1 MWAIVTVRRT
11 CLPVRAGIVERSVRK
26 RPNKD
31 EGVPVVTDRPER
43 SEHSAGSNPTPDRA
57 AIRAADPSASSAD
70 PERDR
75 RIRRARFLAELA
87 EARELRKRVAPRR
100 TRAAELHAR
109 VLRTFRY

>member
-1 MWAIVTVRRT
+1 M
-11 CLPVRAGIVERSVRK
+11 VERSVRK

-43 SEHSAGSNPTPDRA
+43 SEQTAGSNHTPDRRADRA
-57 AIRAADPSASSAD
+57 AVRAADPSSSCAAD

-87 EARELRKRVAPRR
+87 EARELRKRVTPRR